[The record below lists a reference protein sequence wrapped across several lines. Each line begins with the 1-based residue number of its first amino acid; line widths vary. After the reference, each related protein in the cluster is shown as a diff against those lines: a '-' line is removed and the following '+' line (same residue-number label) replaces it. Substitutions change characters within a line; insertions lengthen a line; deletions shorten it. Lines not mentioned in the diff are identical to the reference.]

1 MDYNTRAFQITRS
14 NGVLARLKRSWKTIE
29 FSAEDGI
36 GPLGSLHQAGDMVVA
51 VVRMDET
58 GTTVLGSGVM
68 VGPGLILTATHVL
81 DEFGR
86 EGGGPAVMTFLPTCA
101 RAWLPKDVSALS
113 REHKY
118 DAGRTVSSDIALIS
132 CTLNSAAHPE
142 YPLGLAS
149 MEVALPLVGDRLW
162 AIGFRDR
169 GSNGAGSLLTP
180 LVSSGLVTGAFPYGR
195 GERMPSACFEV
206 AMETVGG
213 MSGGPVFNS
222 DGRLVGV
229 VSSSLEGG
237 PSYVTLLW
245 DAIRLRVK
253 CAVPQLSASKTVT
266 LLGAHHR
273 GLAKLKG
280 DVDRDPW
287 GEVTFRLSDAEA
299 KLFEDS
305 VPAAEREAA
314 RAPAMS
320 ADQLEEFVEKWNAE
334 MEDAASEAAIEK
346 LSGMSL
352 SKAKDLLRAW
362 AIPAGCLRHVTGFS
376 VEDFGGVEDFTATSS
391 YNTADGKV
399 RIEFHFLLH
408 QLIWVVDAPK
418 KKFQSDEARFL
429 EHFAHDETDG
439 DTVKLLT
446 VQRCYLKGAMTFEG
460 EAEKFS
466 GVSITSIAVPP
477 KRSAGRGQRP
487 KK

>member
-1 MDYNTRAFQITRS
+1 MDDNGHSVRITRG
-14 NGVLARLKRSWKTIE
+14 NGALARLKRSWKTAE

-36 GPLGSLHQAGDMVVA
+36 GPLGSLHQAGDMVA
-51 VVRMDET
+51 AAVRMNET

-68 VGPGLILTATHVL
+68 VGPGLLLTATHVL
-81 DEFGR
+81 DEFLR
-86 EGGGPAVMTFLPTCA
+86 EGSGPVFMTFLPTGA

-113 REHKY
+113 RDHKY
-118 DAGRTVSSDIALIS
+118 DVGRTVSSDISLIS
-132 CTLNSAAHPE
+132 CTLNSAARSE
-142 YPLGLAS
+142 YPLGLAP
-149 MEVALPLVGDRLW
+149 MQVVLPLVGDRLW
-162 AIGFRDR
+162 AIGFRDH
-169 GSNGAGSLLTP
+169 GLNGTRSLLTP

-206 AMETVGG
+206 AMDTVGG

-222 DGRLVGV
+222 DGRLVGI

-253 CAVPQLSASKTVT
+253 CAVPQLSASKTIT
-266 LLGAHHR
+266 LLGAHHQ

-287 GEVTFRLSDAEA
+287 GDVTFQLSDAES
-299 KLFEDS
+299 KLFADS

-320 ADQLEEFVEKWNAE
+320 AAQLEEFADKWNAE
-334 MEDAASEAAIEK
+334 MEDSASEAAIER

-352 SKAKDLLRAW
+352 SKARDLLRAC
-362 AIPAGCLRHVTGFS
+362 AIPAGCLRHVTGFT
-376 VEDFGGVEDFTATSS
+376 VEDFGGVEDFTVMSAYT
-391 YNTADGKV
+391 TADGKV

-408 QLIWVVDAPK
+408 QLIWTVDAPN

-429 EHFAHDETDG
+429 KHFVHDETDG
-439 DTVKLLT
+439 DMVKLLT
-446 VQRCYLKGAMTFEG
+446 VQRCYLKGAMTFD
-460 EAEKFS
+460 AETEEFS
-466 GVSITSIAVPP
+466 DASITSIAVPP
-477 KRSAGRGQRP
+477 KRSAARAQHR